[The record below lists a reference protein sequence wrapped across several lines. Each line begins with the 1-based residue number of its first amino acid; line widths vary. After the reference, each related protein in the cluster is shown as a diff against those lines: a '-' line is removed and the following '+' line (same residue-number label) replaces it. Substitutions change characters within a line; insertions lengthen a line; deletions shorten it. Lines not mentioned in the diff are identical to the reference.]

1 MFDEMQCRAYADGA
15 LDGYNC
21 GVENN
26 PYDTEENRY
35 AYRCGYE
42 YGVHL
47 YCQDNHPE
55 DEVTQ

>member
-1 MFDEMQCRAYADGA
+1 MFDEMQCRAYANGA
-15 LDGYNC
+15 SDGYNC

-55 DEVTQ
+55 DEATQ